1 MADMVRLTG
10 LWKNK
15 SGKGTD
21 YLGGKLG
28 AANILIFKN
37 TKKQGEKDP
46 DYIMYAA
53 QPKKQQGGQD
63 ASAGA
68 APEQDGF

>member
-1 MADMVRLTG
+1 MSEMVRLTG

-37 TKKQGEKDP
+37 TKKNPGSKEP

-53 QPKKQQGGQD
+53 APQRREAGQD
-63 ASAGA
+63 A
-68 APEQDGF
+68 PPPTEEPPF

>member
-15 SGKGTD
+15 SRKTGKD

-28 AANILIFKN
+28 AAQILIFKN
-37 TKKQGEKDP
+37 EKKRGEKDP
-46 DYIMYAA
+46 EYIMYAA
-53 QPKKQQGGQD
+53 TPQRRDAGQD
-63 ASAGA
+63 APP
-68 APEQDGF
+68 PEEPPF